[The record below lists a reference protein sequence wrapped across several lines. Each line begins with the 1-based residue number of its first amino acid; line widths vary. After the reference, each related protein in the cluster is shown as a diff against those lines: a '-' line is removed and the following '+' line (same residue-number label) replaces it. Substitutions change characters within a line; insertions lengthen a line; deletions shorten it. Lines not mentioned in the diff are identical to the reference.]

1 MSSILYDN
9 VMVGM
14 DLTYSDSYLLQ
25 YIRRF
30 SFLLKPSKY
39 IFFNL
44 QIPAKLS
51 EEIQNRFPQISDD
64 YNQDKLKEKV
74 EREFDFKP
82 IDSSSFYLFDSKN
95 PFESIVQNYQ
105 NGKHHL
111 TLISTSSPN
120 DLQGISHK
128 TLARLAK
135 SDVLIVPSKKFISIK
150 KIYLALDLSVFS
162 KHVLEKACVL
172 AKLNNASIEI
182 EHYYDIPANYQK
194 SGLTYHEAADLIK
207 NIAEK
212 KIQDLISD
220 YKDINIHFQ
229 IKISEKNDIPEVLID
244 SAKSKK
250 ADLLIIGAKGTL
262 DQPQMMLGKITE
274 GILYLNTELPLLI
287 IKE

>member
-30 SFLLKPSKY
+30 SFLFKPNKY

-44 QIPAKLS
+44 QVPTKIS
-51 EEIQNRFPQISDD
+51 EEIQTRFPQISDD
-64 YNQDKLKEKV
+64 YNQDNLREKV

-82 IDSSSFYLFDSKN
+82 IDSSSQYLFDSKN
-95 PFESIVQNYQ
+95 PFDTIVKNYQ

-111 TLISTSSPN
+111 TLISTFSPN

-150 KIYLALDLSVFS
+150 RIYVALDLSIFS
-162 KHVLEKACVL
+162 KHVLEKAYIL
-172 AKLNNASIEI
+172 AKLNNASMEI
-182 EHYYDIPANYQK
+182 EHYYDIPTNYQK
-194 SGLTYHEAADLIK
+194 SGLAYHEAADLIK

-212 KIQDLISD
+212 KIQDLISSYD
-220 YKDINIHFQ
+220 DVKIHYQ
-229 IKISEKNDIPEVLID
+229 LKISEKNDIPEVLID
-244 SAKSKK
+244 SAKNKK
-250 ADLLIIGAKGTL
+250 ADLIIIGAKGTL

-274 GILYLNTELPLLI
+274 GLLYLNTELPLLI